1 MTKKTDTPAIRF
13 KGFSDTWEQRKLG
26 DVVQITMGQSPDGS
40 TYSDEPSD
48 YILVQGNADL
58 QNGWVC
64 PRIWTTQIT
73 KKADAGD
80 LIMSVRAPAGAMG
93 KTAYNAVIGRG
104 VAAIKGNEFIYQL
117 LVKMDADGFWKI
129 LSCGSTFESLNSEN
143 IKNAEVKIPTTA
155 EQIKIGGYFQQLDNL
170 ITLHQREYEKL
181 HNIKKSMLEKMFPK
195 NGSNVPEIR
204 FKGFTEAWEQRKL
217 LEFGLATGGTS
228 IESEFSED
236 GVYKV
241 ISIGSYSED
250 NVYRDQGIR
259 AVRSDKTVNRILNK
273 GDITMI
279 LNDKTASGNIIGRV
293 LLIEES
299 GVYVYNQRTE
309 RIEVDNS
316 NYDSQFI
323 YTMLNAPAIRD
334 RIIKQSQGNTQIYVN
349 WTTIS
354 QTDYLV
360 PQFSEQRKIGEYFAN
375 LDHLITLHQRKH
387 YLILEDIM
395 LNNINKMDLFYDYY
409 AQWITVYKEGA
420 IRKVTMDKYLL
431 TQSWI
436 KQLAPELR
444 VCELSRITYQKLL
457 NDYAKSHER
466 QTTMDF
472 HHQLKG
478 AVLDAVDEGL
488 IERDPT
494 RKAIIKGKKPRHKK
508 IKYLNQFELHKLLS
522 NLDLGQEINWDWFIL
537 LVAKTGMRFSEA
549 LAITP
554 KDFDFSKQSLSINKT
569 WDYKGEGGF
578 MPTKNQSSIRK
589 IQIDWQLIIQ
599 FSTLVKDLPEDE
611 PIFVSGKVYNSTV
624 NDILERHC
632 KKAEIPVIS
641 IHGLRHTHASL
652 LLFAGVSIASV
663 AQRLGHSS
671 MTTTQ
676 KTYLHIIQELE
687 NKDVDLVMRSLSSLN

>member
-1 MTKKTDTPAIRF
+1 MGVRRNLDSLA
-13 KGFSDTWEQRKLG
+13 FSWEQRKLG
-26 DVVQITMGQSPDGS
+26 DIFKYEQPQAYIVESTEYDDRFQIPVLTAGQSFVLGY
-40 TYSDEPSD
+40 TDED
-48 YILVQGNADL
+48 FG
-58 QNGWVC
+58 
-64 PRIWTTQIT
+64 
-73 KKADAGD
+73 
-80 LIMSVRAPAGAMG
+80 
-93 KTAYNAVIGRG
+93 
-104 VAAIKGNEFIYQL
+104 
-117 LVKMDADGFWKI
+117 
-129 LSCGSTFESLNSEN
+129 
-143 IKNAEVKIPTTA
+143 IKNANPRNPVVIFDDFTTSSHYVDFPFKVKSSAMKLLSLVNGKDDIHCAYNVLQNIGYEPVSHERHWISTFAKFNVYMPQNSA
-155 EQIKIGGYFQQLDNL
+155 EQKCIGDYFANLDNL
-170 ITLHQREYEKL
+170 ITLHQR
-181 HNIKKSMLEKMFPK
+181 
-195 NGSNVPEIR
+195 
-204 FKGFTEAWEQRKL
+204 
-217 LEFGLATGGTS
+217 
-228 IESEFSED
+228 
-236 GVYKV
+236 
-241 ISIGSYSED
+241 
-250 NVYRDQGIR
+250 
-259 AVRSDKTVNRILNK
+259 
-273 GDITMI
+273 
-279 LNDKTASGNIIGRV
+279 
-293 LLIEES
+293 
-299 GVYVYNQRTE
+299 
-309 RIEVDNS
+309 
-316 NYDSQFI
+316 
-323 YTMLNAPAIRD
+323 
-334 RIIKQSQGNTQIYVN
+334 
-349 WTTIS
+349 
-354 QTDYLV
+354 
-360 PQFSEQRKIGEYFAN
+360 
-375 LDHLITLHQRKH
+375 KH
-387 YLILEDIM
+387 FLILEDIM
-395 LNNINKMDLFYDYY
+395 LNNINKTDLFYDYY

-578 MPTKNQSSIRK
+578 MPTKNQSSVRK

-632 KKAEIPVIS
+632 KKSEIPVIS
-641 IHGLRHTHASL
+641 VHGLRHTHASL

>member
-1 MTKKTDTPAIRF
+1 MFDCTVPNNTLSRAELSYDEGTV
-13 KGFSDTWEQRKLG
+13 LNVHYG
-26 DVVQITMGQSPDGS
+26 DVLIKYGSVLDVQKDDI
-40 TYSDEPSD
+40 
-48 YILVQGNADL
+48 
-58 QNGWVC
+58 
-64 PRIWTTQIT
+64 PRIPHRCREDFNGALLQDGDVIIADTAEDETTG
-73 KKADAGD
+73 KACEIGNLQGSAIVSG
-80 LIMSVRAPAGAMG
+80 LHTMVCRPRNRMALGYLGYYLNSN
-93 KTAYNAVIGRG
+93 AYHH
-104 VAAIKGNEFIYQL
+104 QL
-117 LVKMDADGFWKI
+117 LPLMQGIKVLSLSRSNIQKTSVSYPSAVK
-129 LSCGSTFESLNSEN
+129 
-143 IKNAEVKIPTTA
+143 
-155 EQIKIGGYFQQLDNL
+155 EQQLIASYFIQLDNL
-170 ITLHQREYEKL
+170 ITLHQR
-181 HNIKKSMLEKMFPK
+181 
-195 NGSNVPEIR
+195 
-204 FKGFTEAWEQRKL
+204 
-217 LEFGLATGGTS
+217 
-228 IESEFSED
+228 
-236 GVYKV
+236 
-241 ISIGSYSED
+241 
-250 NVYRDQGIR
+250 
-259 AVRSDKTVNRILNK
+259 
-273 GDITMI
+273 
-279 LNDKTASGNIIGRV
+279 
-293 LLIEES
+293 
-299 GVYVYNQRTE
+299 
-309 RIEVDNS
+309 
-316 NYDSQFI
+316 
-323 YTMLNAPAIRD
+323 
-334 RIIKQSQGNTQIYVN
+334 
-349 WTTIS
+349 
-354 QTDYLV
+354 
-360 PQFSEQRKIGEYFAN
+360 
-375 LDHLITLHQRKH
+375 KH
-387 YLILEDIM
+387 FLILEDIM
-395 LNNINKMDLFYDYY
+395 LNNINKTDLFYDYY

-578 MPTKNQSSIRK
+578 MPTKNQSSVRK

-632 KKAEIPVIS
+632 KKSEIPVIS
-641 IHGLRHTHASL
+641 VHGLRHTHASL